1 MVTVIVPAL
10 NEAARVGGVVRL
22 ARRSRL
28 VDEVLVVDD
37 GSIDG
42 TPEVARAA
50 GARVITSSLRGKGS
64 AMQDGV
70 RASASP
76 LVLFLD
82 GDLAGLRPNL
92 VETMVRPMLAGDA
105 DLVKARFRRE
115 SGRVTILTARPLLE
129 IFFPELAGF
138 AQPLGGIV
146 AARRSLLERLEL
158 ETDYGVDLG
167 LLIDAAAAGARVR
180 EADIGSLDHQSQTLE
195 ELGAMARQVVR
206 TLLHRA
212 QRHGRMEA
220 GRWQDCEE
228 REREEEAGEERLLSS
243 LAGADRLALFDM
255 DGTLL
260 QGRFVEELARRTK
273 RTAQLARWLD
283 NYAVS
288 PEERASR
295 VARLFAGVPRRTF
308 EETARAV
315 PLTAGAVETI
325 IGLRK
330 AGYVVGLVSDSFRV
344 AVEIVRRR
352 VFADFS
358 IAHLLH
364 FRQGEASGEVTLAP
378 LLRHAGGCR
387 LHWHCKRNVL
397 EHLREKLG
405 LTADRVLAVGDG
417 RNDECLLAA
426 AGLSVAFEPKS
437 LWVAGAA
444 GHTLLGDLRPLLR
457 LVLPAAPATATA

>member
-42 TPEVARAA
+42 TPEIARAA

-64 AMQDGV
+64 AMRDGV
-70 RASASP
+70 SASTSP
-76 LVLFLD
+76 LLLFLD

-105 DLVKARFRRE
+105 DLVKAQFRRAA
-115 SGRVTILTARPLLE
+115 GRVTVLTALPLLE

-146 AARRSLLERLEL
+146 AARRSLLERLEF

-167 LLIDAAAAGARVR
+167 LLIDAAAAGARLR
-180 EADIGSLDHQSQTLE
+180 EADIGSLDHQPQTLE

-212 QRHGRMEA
+212 QRHGRLEA
-220 GRWQDCEE
+220 GRWQ
-228 REREEEAGEERLLSS
+228 EADEHDRHQAADPDRLLSS
-243 LAGADRLALFDM
+243 LAGTDRLALFDM

-273 RTAQLARWLD
+273 RTAQLGRWLD
-283 NYAVS
+283 NNAVS
-288 PEERASR
+288 PEERTSR
-295 VARLFAGVPRRTF
+295 VARLFAGVPRCTF
-308 EETARAV
+308 EEVARGV
-315 PLTAGAVETI
+315 PLTPGAVDTV

-330 AGYVVGLVSDSFRV
+330 AGYAVGLVSDSFRV

-364 FRQGEASGEVTLAP
+364 FRHGDATGEVTLAP
-378 LLRHAGGCR
+378 LLRHERGCAQ
-387 LHWHCKRNVL
+387 HWHCKRNVL

-405 LTADRVLAVGDG
+405 LAADRVLAVGDG

-444 GHTLLGDLRPLLR
+444 RHTLLGDLRPLLR
-457 LVLPAAPATATA
+457 LIQPATPATATA

>member
-10 NEAARVGGVVRL
+10 NEVARVGSVVRL

-42 TPEVARAA
+42 TPEVAHAA
-50 GARVITSSLRGKGS
+50 GARVITSTLRGKGAS
-64 AMQDGV
+64 MADGV
-70 RASASP
+70 RASTSP
-76 LVLFLD
+76 LLLFLD

-105 DLVKARFRRE
+105 DLVKARFRRAA
-115 SGRVTILTARPLLE
+115 GRVTALTARPLLD
-129 IFFPELAGF
+129 IFFPELSEF

-146 AARRSLLERLEL
+146 AARRSLLERLEF

-167 LLIDAAAAGARVR
+167 LLIDAAASGARVQ

-206 TLLHRA
+206 TLLDRA
-212 QRHGRMEA
+212 QLHGRLEA
-220 GRWQDCEE
+220 GRWQEAAENE
-228 REREEEAGEERLLSS
+228 RQAQADPERLFAS
-243 LAGADRLALFDM
+243 LAGVGRLALFDM

-260 QGRFVEELARRTK
+260 QGRFITELAQRTK

-283 NYAVS
+283 NDAIS
-288 PEERASR
+288 PEERTSR
-295 VARLFAGVPRRTF
+295 VARLFAGVPQKTF
-308 EETARAV
+308 EEAARAV
-315 PLTAGAVETI
+315 PLTPGAVETVL
-325 IGLRK
+325 GLRK
-330 AGYVVGLVSDSFRV
+330 AGYAVGIVSDSFRV
-344 AVEIVRRR
+344 VTEIVRRR

-358 IAHLLH
+358 IAHLLR
-364 FRQGEASGEVTLAP
+364 FRGGAATGEIELAG
-378 LLRHAGGCR
+378 LLRHRGGCGR
-387 LHWHCKRNVL
+387 HWHCKRNVL
-397 EHLREKLG
+397 EHLGDRLG
-405 LTADRVLAVGDG
+405 LSADRVLAVGDG
-417 RNDECLLAA
+417 QNDECLLAA

-444 GHTLLGDLRPLLR
+444 HHTLLGDLRPLLGLIR
-457 LVLPAAPATATA
+457 PAEPATATA